1 MEGLRMEAQATSID
15 LWPTRVWFFETQPDW
30 EVNRQLAEEA
40 LAAVDMPDGAMHR
53 ACGPAPSGSIAIGR
67 LNTSGGQPTPSTLH
81 RQSPPSASKRRV
93 RGILER
99 SVAGQALKAHLFAC
113 ARAVLGPWAPYLDP
127 DHCENRVLVMMP
139 GGFISTHKDSREGDL
154 TCVHFLTGGGA
165 GQPVNSVGTPR
176 FVIEDPSRYF
186 DEGRLPYEDR
196 HGFSVHPRPG
206 LSVFFPSHI
215 PHNQHPYEGRT
226 PHVQVVANFRVNLP
240 SAIEER
246 LFD

>member
-1 MEGLRMEAQATSID
+1 MLIMDIRSNTLE
-15 LWPTRVWFFETQPDW
+15 LWPTRVSFFETPPDW
-30 EVNRQLAEEA
+30 EVNRLLAEEA
-40 LAAVDMPDGAMHR
+40 IAAAE
-53 ACGPAPSGSIAIGR
+53 IGK
-67 LNTSGGQPTPSTLH
+67 TAK
-81 RQSPPSASKRRV
+81 PPSAAKRRV
-93 RGILER
+93 RGILDGG
-99 SVAGQALKAHLFAC
+99 APGQTLKSHLVAC
-113 ARAVLGPWAPYLDP
+113 ARAVLGPWAKYLDP
-127 DHCENRVLVMMP
+127 HHCENRALVIEP

-186 DEGRLPYEDR
+186 DEGRLPYESR
-196 HGFSVHPRPG
+196 HGFSVNPRPG

-215 PHNQHPYEGRT
+215 PHNQHPYEGSA

-240 SAIEER
+240 TAIEER

>member
-1 MEGLRMEAQATSID
+1 MEVRRTSLE
-15 LWPTRVWFFETQPDW
+15 LWPTQVSFFETPVDW
-30 EVNRQLAEEA
+30 AVNRQLADEA
-40 LAAVDMPDGAMHR
+40 IAAVGWSEAHDV
-53 ACGPAPSGSIAIGR
+53 S
-67 LNTSGGQPTPSTLH
+67 
-81 RQSPPSASKRRV
+81 SASKRRV

-99 SVAGQALKAHLFAC
+99 SDAGQALKAHLFDC
-113 ARAVLGPWAPYLDP
+113 ARAVLGPWAKYLDP
-127 DHCENRVLVMMP
+127 DHCENRALVLAL

-165 GQPVNSVGTPR
+165 GQPINSIGTPR

-186 DEGRLPYEDR
+186 DEGRLPYEGR
-196 HGFSVHPRPG
+196 HGYSVNPRPG

-215 PHNQHPYEGRT
+215 PHNQHPYQGST

-240 SAIEER
+240 TAIEER

>member
-1 MEGLRMEAQATSID
+1 MEIRSTSVD
-15 LWPTRVWFFETQPDW
+15 LWPTRVTFFETPVDW
-30 EVNRQLAEEA
+30 AVNRQLANQA
-40 LAAVDMPDGAMHR
+40 IAAVEATEN
-53 ACGPAPSGSIAIGR
+53 GSMA
-67 LNTSGGQPTPSTLH
+67 N
-81 RQSPPSASKRRV
+81 AAKRRV

-99 SVAGQALKAHLFAC
+99 SEAGQALKAHLFTC
-113 ARAVLGPWAPYLDP
+113 ARAVLGPWAKYLDP
-127 DHCENRVLVMMP
+127 DHCENRALVIEP

-154 TCVHFLTGGGA
+154 TCVHFLTGGGV

-186 DEGRLPYEDR
+186 DEGRLPYESR
-196 HGFSVHPRPG
+196 HGYSVNPRPG

-215 PHNQHPYEGRT
+215 PHNQHPYEGSE

-240 SAIEER
+240 VAIEER

>member
-1 MEGLRMEAQATSID
+1 MEIRSTRLE
-15 LWPTRVWFFETQPDW
+15 LWPTRVSFFETPVDW
-30 EVNRQLAEEA
+30 PVNRQLADEA
-40 LAAVDMPDGAMHR
+40 IAAVG
-53 ACGPAPSGSIAIGR
+53 
-67 LNTSGGQPTPSTLH
+67 SGGARL
-81 RQSPPSASKRRV
+81 SAAERRV

-99 SVAGQALKAHLFAC
+99 SDAGQSLKSHLFAC

-127 DHCENRVLVMMP
+127 HHCENRALVIEP

-186 DEGRLPYEDR
+186 DERRLPYESR
-196 HGFSVHPRPG
+196 HGFSVNPRPG

-215 PHNQHPYEGRT
+215 PHNQHPYEGRAR
-226 PHVQVVANFRVNLP
+226 HVQVVANFRVTLP
-240 SAIEER
+240 VAIEER

>member
-1 MEGLRMEAQATSID
+1 MDVRRTSVE
-15 LWPTRVWFFETQPDW
+15 LWPTQVNFFETPVDW
-30 EVNRQLAEEA
+30 VVNRQLAQEA
-40 LAAVDMPDGAMHR
+40 IAAVDAKGN
-53 ACGPAPSGSIAIGR
+53 GS
-67 LNTSGGQPTPSTLH
+67 LPT
-81 RQSPPSASKRRV
+81 AAKRRV
-93 RGILER
+93 RGILEK
-99 SVAGQALKAHLFAC
+99 SDAGQTLKAHLFAC
-113 ARAVLGPWAPYLDP
+113 ARVVLGPCAQYLDP
-127 DHCENRVLVMMP
+127 DHCENRALVIEP

-186 DEGRLPYEDR
+186 DEGRLPYESR
-196 HGFSVHPRPG
+196 HGYSVNPRPG

-215 PHNQHPYEGRT
+215 PHNQHPYEGSA

-240 SAIEER
+240 VAIEER